1 MTSPFYDFIW
11 HSVAA
16 TEVTVPDEN
25 GLLELILDS
34 WDRNN
39 RILVNLVHALPPGG
53 LEARVMA
60 GR

>member
-34 WDRNN
+34 WDRNS
-39 RILVNLVHALPPGG
+39 RILVNLFMRYR
-53 LEARVMA
+53 RVD
-60 GR
+60 